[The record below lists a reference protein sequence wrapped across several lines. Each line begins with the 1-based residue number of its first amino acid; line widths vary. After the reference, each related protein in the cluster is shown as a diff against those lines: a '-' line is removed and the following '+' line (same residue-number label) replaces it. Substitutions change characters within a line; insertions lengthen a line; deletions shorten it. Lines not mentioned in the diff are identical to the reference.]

1 MPKMGQ
7 RQDQRNKRVPAFIWL
22 ALLTLSLPMVLAACR
37 GQSAAAGNVQI
48 DLRISPNPPAVGR
61 SEVIVRLADAGGKS
75 LEGATVEVEGNMTH
89 PGMVPVLARAEEV
102 GGGRYVVRD
111 FAFTMG
117 GDWILTVRAVLPSG
131 ERVERTFDVAGVRS
145 ERPNGAGG

>member
-1 MPKMGQ
+1 M
-7 RQDQRNKRVPAFIWL
+7 PAFLWL
-22 ALLTLSLPMVLAACR
+22 ALLTLSLSVAGIACR
-37 GQSAAAGNVQI
+37 GQSATAGNVQI
-48 DLRISPNPPAVGR
+48 DLQISPNPPAVGR
-61 SEVIVRLADAGGKS
+61 SAVIVVQLADAGGNP
-75 LEGATVEVEGNMTH
+75 LEGATLEIEGNMTH
-89 PGMVPVLARAEEV
+89 AGMVPVLARAEEV

-145 ERPNGAGG
+145 ERPIETRG